1 MTMDASKRIGDLIAI
16 SQRLVELLN
25 QENAALRANK
35 PEQVQSLLDQKD
47 ELSRAYESRV
57 TGLAE
62 HVDAEEMKLVDPTL
76 RDQVRI
82 LGQEIHALG
91 NQNAGLLQIAMEV
104 NRRVLHGVADA
115 VKASQPSAGVYSNT
129 GTVDHGAR
137 RAAPHN
143 VPISLDKS
151 F

>member
-1 MTMDASKRIGDLIAI
+1 MDASKRIGDLIAI
-16 SQRLVELLN
+16 SRSLVELLT
-25 QENAALRANK
+25 QENKALRDHK
-35 PEQVQSLLDQKD
+35 PNDVRALLEQKD

-57 TGLAE
+57 AGLVE
-62 HVDAEEMKLVDPTL
+62 HIDAENMKAVDQTL
-76 RDQVRI
+76 KDQVRI

-91 NQNAGLLQIAMEV
+91 NENAGLLQIAMEV

-115 VKASQPSAGVYSNT
+115 VKASQPSAGTYSKAGVVNQS
-129 GTVDHGAR
+129 AS
-137 RAAPHN
+137 RAAPQN